1 MCNLIV
7 NFLDTPSF
15 MKYDS
20 ISNISSQNI
29 GRLIQKAITFYEKTL
44 SVCNAILNASQCLV

>member
-7 NFLDTPSF
+7 IFLDIPSF

-20 ISNISSQNI
+20 ISNISNQNF
-29 GRLIQKAITFYEKTL
+29 GRLIQKAVIFYENTL
-44 SVCNAILNASQCLV
+44 SVCNAILMLPSV